1 MKLRFHF
8 SFLFSSLL
16 LFLFFVYSR
25 NIRVFLPNRG
35 RKLSFKFLSVEV
47 ERVLLSIIRAYEGGE
62 GEGTNIKTNEYKIF
76 DFARCWRNYF
86 SKKERNEFFTVIGS
100 IVELSIDVSIFFFFF
115 FWLENEFF
123 VRDGSDNLMELVKK
137 RNEIINGG
145 KFEIVFYEILFLSS
159 QYQCRVEYFFRTFR
173 NNL

>member
-1 MKLRFHF
+1 MFR
-8 SFLFSSLL
+8 S
-16 LFLFFVYSR
+16 
-25 NIRVFLPNRG
+25 
-35 RKLSFKFLSVEV
+35 
-47 ERVLLSIIRAYEGGE
+47 
-62 GEGTNIKTNEYKIF
+62 
-76 DFARCWRNYF
+76 
-86 SKKERNEFFTVIGS
+86 
-100 IVELSIDVSIFFFFF
+100 FFFFF
-115 FWLENEFF
+115 FWLKNEFF